1 MNRSNSQAR
10 ACSTEMIQVGGFD
23 VVVVGVFDIV
33 NIVEVVN
40 EPYDILMA

>member
-10 ACSTEMIQVGGFD
+10 ACSTEMIQVGGLDVVD

-33 NIVEVVN
+33 NIVKVVN
-40 EPYDILMA
+40 